1 MAQTLKSIKAT
12 YGVLAENCKQFPGI
26 EVKDISK
33 VKTIKE
39 AQDILTDLE
48 SVYLRTVQAMGPEP
62 SKVITEAT
70 KEDIVDLLKSSGDNP
85 PNTET
90 QLVQCALDTEYFS
103 GSLWQMTGK
112 VMANEREKFDLAGD
126 DCKKK
131 MAINFATLL
140 NDRVD
145 PSLIPEKGLDRK
157 GEIITLRKKDGKVKW
172 SSWEV
177 TARMVQNTSS
187 IFRGIELL
195 GYERVFPN
203 NILLPLNQLVKLI
216 GEEEPEKDKEAP
228 AMTVKRF
235 LEMAT
240 KKLAE
245 IATIEDLLSCDDF
258 VAALVEGYKEQLEN
272 LRAEAMA

>member
-39 AQDILTDLE
+39 AQEILTDLE
-48 SVYLRTVQAMGPEP
+48 SVYLRTVQAMSPEP
-62 SKVITEAT
+62 SEVVTEAT
-70 KEDIVDLLKSSGDNP
+70 KEGIVGILKSSGDSA

-126 DCKKK
+126 DCKKR

-216 GEEEPEKDKEAP
+216 GKEEPEKDKEAP
-228 AMTVKRF
+228 AMTVKRC

-245 IATIEDLLSCDDF
+245 VAKIEDLLSCDDF
-258 VAALVEGYKEQLEN
+258 VAALVEGYKERLEN